1 MNTVAQ
7 VLLKQNP
14 EPEFAVDSEGKKT
27 RLFSKEFLHIVND
40 VSQKYQL
47 TAHQLVKDQQDRR
60 RYKAL
65 EN

>member
-40 VSQKYQL
+40 VSQKY
-47 TAHQLVKDQQDRR
+47 
-60 RYKAL
+60 
-65 EN
+65 